1 MDGCSRQDPAYRPAT
16 RGPRESGAPR
26 IYEAARDGRLVGG
39 IYKAARDGRLVGG
52 IYKAA
57 RVYVGAARLV
67 VE

>member
-1 MDGCSRQDPAYRPAT
+1 MAVSSAA
-16 RGPRESGAPR
+16 
-26 IYEAARDGRLVGG
+26 IYG
-39 IYKAARDGRLVGG
+39 AARDGRLVGG

>member
-1 MDGCSRQDPAYRPAT
+1 MGQMDGCSRQDPAYRPAT
-16 RGPRESGAPR
+16 RGPRESGALR
-26 IYEAARDGRLVGG
+26 IYE
-39 IYKAARDGRLVGG
+39 AARDGRLVGG